1 MFSTCQL
8 AFHWLKFITIKLTNQ
23 IDYYNDVGCQYHS
36 ISKRETLPRGNFAV
50 AVCDS
55 GCCTV
60 EYRSKISREEKKM
73 KYFFAVGLFAVL
85 IAYCKANST
94 VVAPTTSTAAATS
107 SAAAPSNATQA
118 TPPTTEPATTTA
130 ASFGF
135 SAMPSIFILLG
146 AFLVAAL
153 NYIFS

>member
-1 MFSTCQL
+1 MFSTCQP

-23 IDYYNDVGCQYHS
+23 IDYYNDVDCQYHS
-36 ISKRETLPRGNFAV
+36 ISKRETFTRGTIAV
-50 AVCDS
+50 AVCDL
-55 GCCTV
+55 GCCAV
-60 EYRSKISREEKKM
+60 VYRSKISREKRKM

-85 IAYCKANST
+85 IAYCNANST
-94 VVAPTTSTAAATS
+94 VVAPDTSAAAATS
-107 SAAAPSNATQA
+107 SAAAPSNTTQA
-118 TPPTTEPATTTA
+118 APTTEPATTTA

-135 SAMPSIFILLG
+135 SAMPSIFILLA